1 MIINKTELHSI
12 LQKKAIFSLELF
24 WIFEWGYWI
33 RLMDFLLKVELLRYL
48 QFTNS
53 VFMDKVVLELG
64 D

>member
-48 QFTNS
+48 QFTDS